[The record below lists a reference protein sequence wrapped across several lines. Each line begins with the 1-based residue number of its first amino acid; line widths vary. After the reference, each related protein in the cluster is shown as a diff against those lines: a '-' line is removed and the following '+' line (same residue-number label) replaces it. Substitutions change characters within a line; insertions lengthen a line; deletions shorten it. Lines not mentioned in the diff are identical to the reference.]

1 MMRVQ
6 AIARGLPLRL
16 ALTASVAA
24 CLGVAACSQGSDTPA
39 PDADA
44 AEATTTASTDDSGM
58 VQPAGDRPAPAT
70 AAETSKPGYAA
81 AYPGAEILPAGDT
94 AQTDL
99 GGSVRFTTTDS
110 PEAVIDFYQSRA
122 RDSGLSTVSA
132 LKQGQAQAYAAVDPE
147 GRGATLQVV
156 AQPAEDDAD
165 QTQVSVTWT
174 VAQ

>member
-6 AIARGLPLRL
+6 AIARGMPVRL
-16 ALTASVAA
+16 ALTTAIAA
-24 CLGVAACSQGSDTPA
+24 CLGVAACSQGSDQPA
-39 PDADA
+39 PQADA
-44 AEATTTASTDDSGM
+44 AEAAAPSTDGSGM
-58 VQPAGDRPAPAT
+58 ARPASDSPAPV
-70 AAETSKPGYAA
+70 AASDSSAPAYAR
-81 AYPGAEILPAGDT
+81 AYPGAEILPAGD
-94 AQTDL
+94 AAETDL

-132 LKQGQAQAYAAVDPE
+132 LKQGEAQAYAAVDPE

-156 AQPAEDDAD
+156 AQPAEGDAD

>member
-24 CLGVAACSQGSDTPA
+24 CLSVSACSQGSDQPA
-39 PDADA
+39 PEGDA
-44 AEATTTASTDDSGM
+44 AELATASTNDSGPA
-58 VQPAGDRPAPAT
+58 QPAGDSTAPAT
-70 AAETSKPGYAA
+70 AGETSKPGYAA

-110 PEAVIDFYQSRA
+110 PEAVIDFYQSKA